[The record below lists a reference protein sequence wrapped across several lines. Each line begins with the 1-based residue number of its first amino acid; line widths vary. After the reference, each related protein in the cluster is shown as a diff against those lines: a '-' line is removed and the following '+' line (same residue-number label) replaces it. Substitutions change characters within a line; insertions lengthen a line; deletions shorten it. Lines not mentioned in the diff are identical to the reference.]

1 MTTPGQNAKSIVGLS
16 VAMAAI
22 GLLMVGGSVVGV
34 GMAQAN
40 VQAQEA
46 IEAQDAGVQKWEG
59 TLNWA
64 QAPQMGEA
72 VEHGTDLGDPFAPQE
87 STFGVTSVPQGLSV
101 VAGIDGVPEIP
112 EPLKKDY
119 GLFLNKPSSFKG
131 GNIVY
136 PKTDM
141 AMARAIAAIGNAA
154 AVCSDGECYNLCD
167 HVAGDIWGYELA
179 SGYATA
185 KIHWQA
191 MVDRGIAKQGD
202 KTPPLGAL
210 LFWDSGEYG
219 HVATYIGNGR
229 VVTNFVLNG
238 ERNLF
243 VVDADWYEANGRKY
257 LGWADPI
264 FFGQNP
270 GKAL

>member
-1 MTTPGQNAKSIVGLS
+1 MSGPSHNAKGIVGLS
-16 VAMAAI
+16 VAMATI

-34 GMAQAN
+34 GMAQSSLPLTEKASDSSGT
-40 VQAQEA
+40 QQ
-46 IEAQDAGVQKWEG
+46 WEG
-59 TLNWA
+59 THTWA
-64 QAPQMGEA
+64 QAPEA
-72 VEHGTDLGDPFAPQE
+72 APAIEYGTDLGSPFETTDALPPVGFTE
-87 STFGVTSVPQGLSV
+87 GLNV
-101 VAGIDGVPEIP
+101 AAGISGIPEVP
-112 EPLKKDY
+112 EPLKKTFMLSLGKD
-119 GLFLNKPSSFKG
+119 SSFKG
-131 GNIVY
+131 GNAVY
-136 PKTDM
+136 PNTDM

-167 HVAGDIWGYELA
+167 HVAGDIWGYEVA
-179 SGYATA
+179 SGYPTA
-185 KIHWQA
+185 RLHWEA
-191 MVDRGIAKQGD
+191 MVKQGIAKKGD

-238 ERNLF
+238 KRNLF
-243 VVDADWYEANGRKY
+243 VVDADWYERNGRAY

>member
-1 MTTPGQNAKSIVGLS
+1 MSTSGHNAKGIVGLS
-16 VAMAAI
+16 VAMAAV

-34 GMAQAN
+34 GM
-40 VQAQEA
+40 VQSKSTLTSASASSSGTQ
-46 IEAQDAGVQKWEG
+46 QWEG
-59 TLNWA
+59 TLDWA
-64 QAPQMGEA
+64 EAPEA
-72 VEHGTDLGDPFAPQE
+72 APAIEHGTNLTNPFGE
-87 STFGVTSVPQGLSV
+87 TSVLPPVGMAEGLNV
-101 VAGIDGVPEIP
+101 VAGIEGIP
-112 EPLKKDY
+112 ELPDTLKKDF
-119 GLFLNKPSSFKG
+119 GLFLKKESSFKG

-141 AMARAIAAIGNAA
+141 AMARAVAAIGNAA

-167 HVAGDIWGYELA
+167 HVAGDIWGYEVA
-179 SGYATA
+179 SGYPTA
-185 KIHWQA
+185 RIHWET
-191 MVDRGIAKQGD
+191 MVSRGLAKKGD

-229 VVTNFVLNG
+229 VVTNLVLNG
-238 ERNLF
+238 KRNLF
-243 VVDADWYEANGRKY
+243 VVDADWYERNGRAY